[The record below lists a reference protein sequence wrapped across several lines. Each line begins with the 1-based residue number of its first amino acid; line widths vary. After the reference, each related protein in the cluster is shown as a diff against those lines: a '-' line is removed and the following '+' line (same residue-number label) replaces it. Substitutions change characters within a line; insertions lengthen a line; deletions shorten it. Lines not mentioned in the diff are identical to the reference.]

1 MASSATVVLP
11 SSSPFYSYDYGV
23 TEKLPFDTRIVSE
36 STQSDFEDQGP
47 KIIGTIQ
54 YLDKEDIGI
63 DTSNVSNVD
72 KVKVYQSD
80 LSFETISKLNEIR
93 GLNSLE
99 NR

>member
-1 MASSATVVLP
+1 M
-11 SSSPFYSYDYGV
+11 
-23 TEKLPFDTRIVSE
+23 SE

-99 NR
+99 KPLTPVHSYNDESLVFQPLILNHLLD